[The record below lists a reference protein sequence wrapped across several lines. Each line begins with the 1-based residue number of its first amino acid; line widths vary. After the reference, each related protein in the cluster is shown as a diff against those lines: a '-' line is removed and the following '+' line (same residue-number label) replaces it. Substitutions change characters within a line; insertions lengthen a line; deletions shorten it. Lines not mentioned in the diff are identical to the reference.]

1 MKRGPRHYQTLNL
14 PLTVKEW
21 KRLST
26 NLTQVS
32 HGARLRDI
40 PKQPSIKGT
49 KYFLKRRRKENGIQ
63 SSYKQI
69 F

>member
-21 KRLST
+21 QRLST

-32 HGARLRDI
+32 QGARLRDI
-40 PKQPSIKGT
+40 PKQPL
-49 KYFLKRRRKENGIQ
+49 YQRN
-63 SSYKQI
+63 QI
-69 F
+69 FSETEKKGKWDSKQ